1 MFTPTM
7 FSRGRLLLRA
17 RLLVRD
23 GAQHAVVVPGE
34 VLHAA
39 AVGEEVA
46 EAEAVALVG
55 LVHVAEE
62 AERTYIHKYIYI
74 YIYICFCQCCASH
87 SESLSAPGGGGGL
100 ASLLLSCEIN
110 VWPGQ

>member
-74 YIYICFCQCCASH
+74 YIYIYVFVSAARLIASRFRRR
-87 SESLSAPGGGGGL
+87 GGE
-100 ASLLLSCEIN
+100 A
-110 VWPGQ
+110 V